1 MLLLRS
7 TVWGAMSLSLLLPA
21 AADAQKHPRYLRA
34 YADLRAAQV
43 LLRMPDDPAVTR
55 HLKRCED
62 EVEAAIQEIERAAAL
77 DGRDSR
83 KPSPVDPN
91 LERRG
96 RFNRIRGL
104 LETARAD
111 IAGET
116 DTPAAARWRNL
127 AFRRID
133 SALEALRRAQ
143 YEAKL

>member
-1 MLLLRS
+1 
-7 TVWGAMSLSLLLPA
+7 
-21 AADAQKHPRYLRA
+21 LRA

-43 LLRMPDDPAVTR
+43 LLRMPEDPAVAR
-55 HLKRCED
+55 HLNRCSD
-62 EVEAAIQEIERAAAL
+62 EIEAAIQEIERASAL
-77 DGRDSR
+77 DSQASK
-83 KPSPVDPN
+83 KPSPVDVN
-91 LERRG
+91 LDRRG
-96 RFNRIRGL
+96 RLNRIRGL

>member
-7 TVWGAMSLSLLLPA
+7 SVWGAILLALLLPA

-43 LLRMPDDPAVTR
+43 LLRMHEEPAVAR
-55 HLKRCED
+55 HLKRCDD

-83 KPSPVDPN
+83 KPSHVDPN
-91 LERRG
+91 LERRA